1 MMKIICATTNA
12 INRKTPKIATDPG
25 VRKLFE
31 ELASTELMR
40 PVLAGRIVFDLI
52 FFALI
57 LRGIIQTLALKNF
70 PCLLLQIY
78 FAKLKPISNACRN
91 VECL

>member
-1 MMKIICATTNA
+1 MMKMICATTNA
-12 INRKTPKIATDPG
+12 RKSIIPRMATEPG

-57 LRGIIQTLALKNF
+57 LRGIIQTLAL
-70 PCLLLQIY
+70 
-78 FAKLKPISNACRN
+78 
-91 VECL
+91 

>member
-12 INRKTPKIATDPG
+12 INRRTPRIATEPG

-31 ELASTELMR
+31 ELANTELIR
-40 PVLAGRIVFDLI
+40 LDLAERIVFDLT

-57 LRGIIQTLALKNF
+57 LRGIIQNLAL
-70 PCLLLQIY
+70 
-78 FAKLKPISNACRN
+78 
-91 VECL
+91 

>member
-12 INRKTPKIATDPG
+12 RKSRTPKMATEPG

-31 ELASTELMR
+31 ELASTELVR
-40 PVLAGRIVFDLI
+40 LELAGRIVFDRT

-57 LRGIIQTLALKNF
+57 LRGIIQNLALKIF
-70 PCLLLQIY
+70 PC
-78 FAKLKPISNACRN
+78 
-91 VECL
+91 

>member
-12 INRKTPKIATDPG
+12 RKSRTPKMATEPG

-31 ELASTELMR
+31 ELANTELMR
-40 PVLAGRIVFDLI
+40 LDLAGRIVFDLT

-57 LRGIIQTLALKNF
+57 LRGIIQNHALKNF
-70 PCLLLQIY
+70 PC
-78 FAKLKPISNACRN
+78 
-91 VECL
+91 

>member
-1 MMKIICATTNA
+1 MMKIICAKTKAKNRRTTMM
-12 INRKTPKIATDPG
+12 ATEPG
-25 VRKLFE
+25 VRKLSE
-31 ELASTELMR
+31 ELANTELMR

-57 LRGIIQTLALKNF
+57 LRGIIQTRALKNF

-91 VECL
+91 VKCL

>member
-12 INRKTPKIATDPG
+12 RKSRTPKMATEPG

-31 ELASTELMR
+31 ELAITELMR
-40 PVLAGRIVFDLI
+40 LELARRIVFDLT

-57 LRGIIQTLALKNF
+57 LRGIIQNLALKNF
-70 PCLLLQIY
+70 PC
-78 FAKLKPISNACRN
+78 
-91 VECL
+91 

>member
-12 INRKTPKIATDPG
+12 RKSRTPMMATEPG

-31 ELASTELMR
+31 ELASTELVR
-40 PVLAGRIVFDLI
+40 FELAGRIFFDLI

-57 LRGIIQTLALKNF
+57 LRDILQPLALKFF
-70 PCLLLQIY
+70 PC
-78 FAKLKPISNACRN
+78 
-91 VECL
+91 

>member
-12 INRKTPKIATDPG
+12 RKSRTPMMATEPG

-57 LRGIIQTLALKNF
+57 LRGIIQNLAL
-70 PCLLLQIY
+70 
-78 FAKLKPISNACRN
+78 
-91 VECL
+91 